1 MSEKAAMTPEE
12 RGRVIVRTSIVGI
25 AANVALAAFKAV
37 IGLASNSIAVVLD
50 AVNNLTDA
58 LSSVVTIIG
67 AKLAGKKPDKDHP
80 LGHGRYE
87 YISALV
93 IVAIVL
99 YAGITSLV
107 ESVKK
112 IIDPTVPD
120 YSTVALIIIAVAV
133 VAKIVLGRY
142 VTAQGRKVDSGSLV
156 ASGKDALFDAAIS
169 ASVLAAAIIYMTT
182 GLSLEAYVGVI
193 ISVVIIKAGIDM
205 LREALD
211 DILGHRPD
219 PELSVGIKKTVC
231 ADPDVLGAYDLLLE
245 SYGPD
250 LTVGA
255 VHVEVPDTMTAAQID
270 AMTRRLQAAVY
281 AEHRIALATVGIY
294 SRNTTD
300 DEVMEMRSAITRM
313 VMEHDGVLQMH
324 GFYVDTEAKRVS
336 FDLIVDFA
344 VADRRAT
351 YDHIVSEARE
361 MYPGYEFSVALDLDL
376 SD

>member
-1 MSEKAAMTPEE
+1 MTPEE

-25 AANVALAAFKAV
+25 VANVLLAAFKAIV
-37 IGLASNSIAVVLD
+37 GLAANSIAVVLD

-58 LSSVVTIIG
+58 LSSVVTIVG

-99 YAGITSLV
+99 YAGVTSLV

-112 IIDPTVPD
+112 IIDPSVPD
-120 YSTVALIIIAVAV
+120 YSTVTLVIIAVAV

-142 VTAQGRKVDSGSLV
+142 VTAKGRAVDSGSLV

-169 ASVLAAAIIYMTT
+169 ASVLTAALIYLAT
-182 GLSLEAYVGVI
+182 GFSLEAYVGVV

-219 PELSVGIKKTVC
+219 PELSAGIKRTVC
-231 ADPDVLGAYDLLLE
+231 DDPEVLGAYDLLLE

-255 VHVEVPDTMTAAQID
+255 VHVEVADTMTAAQID

-281 AEHRIALATVGIY
+281 QEHHIALATVGIY

-300 DEVMEMRSAITRM
+300 DAVMDMQSELTRV
-313 VMEHDGVLQMH
+313 VMSHEGALQMH
-324 GFYVDTEAKRVS
+324 GFYVDVDAKRLS
-336 FDLIVDFA
+336 
-344 VADRRAT
+344 
-351 YDHIVSEARE
+351 
-361 MYPGYEFSVALDLDL
+361 SVLGIGHGPVPNAL
-376 SD
+376 ST

>member
-1 MSEKAAMTPEE
+1 MNQSNREH
-12 RGRVIVRTSIVGI
+12 VIVRTSIVGI
-25 AANVALAAFKAV
+25 VTNVLLVAFKAAV
-37 IGLASNSIAVVLD
+37 GLAANSIAIVLD

-58 LSSVVTIIG
+58 LSSVVTILG
-67 AKLAGKKPDKDHP
+67 AKLAGRKPDRDHP

-87 YISALV
+87 YLSAMV

-107 ESVKK
+107 ESVRKV
-112 IIDPTVPD
+112 IEPEVAD
-120 YSTVALIIIAVAV
+120 YSMVTLIVIAAAV
-133 VAKIVLGRY
+133 VVKIALGRY
-142 VTAQGRKVDSGSLV
+142 VSAKGKQVDSGSLV

-169 ASVLAAAIIYMTT
+169 ASVLAAALIYLAT
-182 GLSLEAYVGVI
+182 GISLEAYVGII
-193 ISVVIIKAGIDM
+193 ISVVIVKAGIDM
-205 LREALD
+205 LRETLD

-219 PELSVGIKKTVC
+219 ADLSRGIKRTVC

-270 AMTRRLQAAVY
+270 AMTRRIQAAVY
-281 AEHRIALATVGIY
+281 DEHRIALATVGIY

-300 DEVMEMRSAITRM
+300 DSIAEMQSAITRR
-313 VMEHDGVLQMH
+313 VMSHGGVLQMH
-324 GFYVDTEAKRVS
+324 GFYVDADQKRVS
-336 FDLIVDFA
+336 FDVIIDFA
-344 VADRRAT
+344 VQNRDELYR
-351 YDHIVSEARE
+351 HIVEEVRE
-361 MYPGYEFSVALDLDL
+361 LYPDYEFSITLDRDL

>member
-182 GLSLEAYVGVI
+182 GFSLEAYVGVI

-344 VADRRAT
+344 VADRNAT

>member
-1 MSEKAAMTPEE
+1 MSEKIAMTPEE

-67 AKLAGKKPDKDHP
+67 AKLAGKKPDRDHP

-182 GLSLEAYVGVI
+182 GFSLEAYVGVI

-219 PELSVGIKKTVC
+219 TELSVGIKKTVC

>member
-182 GLSLEAYVGVI
+182 GFSLEAYVGVI

>member
-1 MSEKAAMTPEE
+1 MNQSNREH
-12 RGRVIVRTSIVGI
+12 VIVRTSIVGI
-25 AANVALAAFKAV
+25 VTNVLLVAFKAAV
-37 IGLASNSIAVVLD
+37 GLAANSIAIVLD

-58 LSSVVTIIG
+58 LSSVVTILG
-67 AKLAGKKPDKDHP
+67 AKLAGRKPDRDHP

-87 YISALV
+87 YLSAMV

-107 ESVKK
+107 ESVRKV
-112 IIDPTVPD
+112 IEPEVAD
-120 YSTVALIIIAVAV
+120 YSMVTLIVIAAAV
-133 VAKIVLGRY
+133 VVKIALGRY
-142 VTAQGRKVDSGSLV
+142 VSAKGKQVDSGSLV

-169 ASVLAAAIIYMTT
+169 ASVLAAALIYLAT
-182 GLSLEAYVGVI
+182 GISLEAYVGII
-193 ISVVIIKAGIDM
+193 ISVVIVKAGIDM
-205 LREALD
+205 LRETLD

-219 PELSVGIKKTVC
+219 ADLSRGIKRTVC

-270 AMTRRLQAAVY
+270 AMTRRIQAAVY
-281 AEHRIALATVGIY
+281 DEHRIALATVGIY

-300 DEVMEMRSAITRM
+300 DSIAEMQSAITRR
-313 VMEHDGVLQMH
+313 VISHGGVLQMH
-324 GFYVDTEAKRVS
+324 GFYVDADQKRVS
-336 FDLIVDFA
+336 FDVIIDFA
-344 VADRRAT
+344 VQNRDELYR
-351 YDHIVSEARE
+351 HIVEEVRE
-361 MYPGYEFSVALDLDL
+361 LYPDYEFSITLDRDL